1 MHNNREGELKM
12 QPLELIVD
20 GVRLFGAGTFED
32 TEPVAQSIAEKL
44 RGKWQPENFTDETVK
59 QKIADAMYRALV
71 QNRGGQEPE
80 ERSITAWKNEANK
93 NAQRFID
100 NLIKHL
106 Q

>member
-1 MHNNREGELKM
+1 MHNNREGELKL

-20 GVRLFGAGTFED
+20 EVRLFGTGTFED

-44 RGKWQPENFTDETVK
+44 RGNWQPGNLANETVK

-71 QNRGGQEPE
+71 QNRGGKEPE
-80 ERSITAWKNEANK
+80 GQSIIAWRNEANK

>member
-1 MHNNREGELKM
+1 MM

-20 GVRLFGAGTFED
+20 GVRLFGTGTFED

-44 RGKWQPENFTDETVK
+44 RGQWRPENFTDETK

-71 QNRGGQEPE
+71 QNRGGKEPE
-80 ERSITAWKNEANK
+80 ERSATAWENAANK